1 MYGVGAIRNGRARR
15 AGGWTLLAVGIAG
28 CILPVIPGIPL
39 ALAGLLVLA
48 RDYAWA
54 RGALRSTKRW
64 LARMRRRARA
74 KRTQQVAASR
84 IRAAQNEDAEEA

>member
-1 MYGVGAIRNGRARR
+1 MDSVGAIRNGWVRKAS
-15 AGGWTLLAVGIAG
+15 GWALLAVGVAG

-39 ALAGLLVLA
+39 ALAGLLILA

-64 LARMRRRARA
+64 LVRMRRRART
-74 KRTQQVAASR
+74 KRAQREAAARMRSAR
-84 IRAAQNEDAEEA
+84 DEEA